1 MAVKACKWPGRSHL
15 EGAPKIIDDKLEDM
29 DTPTATTVIT
39 LSASRRCTLDRWVSG
54 HCGKVAPVSKANIQ
68 ARDAL
73 PQGERLKDYDI
84 EGLLGVGGFGLV
96 YRAREDALQRQV
108 AIKEYLP
115 SSLALR
121 GEDGRV
127 VLRSP
132 DFEEPFALGMRSF
145 INEARLLARFDHP
158 SLVRVIRFWED
169 RGTAYMV
176 MPCYEGPTL
185 YEARRALAGPPTE
198 EWLRALMDALLGALE
213 CLHREQVFHRDVAP
227 DNILLVDD
235 QDAPC
240 GIRPVLLDFGAA
252 RRVISDHTQALTAIL
267 KPSFAPIEQYAE
279 TTVLRQGPW
288 TDLYGLAA
296 VLHYCITGR
305 TPVPATARA
314 VHDDLPSLS
323 QMAPALAQDFGRHYS
338 PALLATIDK
347 ALSVKPDDRPASV
360 AAWREC
366 LLAAPASAVVAAD
379 GQASSAEGD
388 PASVNTST
396 ERSVWNERTVLANGA
411 AQVEAPSSFAAT
423 LPVHEVGAG
432 GAVHRAGTGS
442 RQSWPQSVVWGLGVV
457 ALTGLVV
464 LSAWSVKRHQQEG
477 KTGADTVAAVVQA
490 PTPTGAVPTKVAE
503 SAAQRPL
510 SASAANGSADLTDRS
525 RADAA
530 AQRKR
535 EAREAREARS
545 QARKAKA
552 ASDAADQAVTAAKAP
567 LSPRQACGGRIFI
580 ALAICMKRYCGM
592 SQYARHPE
600 CARMRAQE
608 RSQQDS
614 MRPYP

>member
-1 MAVKACKWPGRSHL
+1 LLR
-15 EGAPKIIDDKLEDM
+15 
-29 DTPTATTVIT
+29 
-39 LSASRRCTLDRWVSG
+39 
-54 HCGKVAPVSKANIQ
+54 CGKVAPVSKENIQ

-73 PQGERLKDYDI
+73 VPGERLKDYDI

-96 YRAREDALQRQV
+96 YRAREDALQRLV

-115 SSLALR
+115 SSLASR
-121 GEDGRV
+121 GDDGRV

-132 DFEEPFALGMRSF
+132 SYEEPFALGMRSF

-185 YEARRALAGPPTE
+185 YEARRALDGPPTE

-296 VLHYCITGR
+296 VLHDCITGR

-360 AAWREC
+360 AAWRES
-366 LLAAPASAVVAAD
+366 LLASPAPAVAVKGDANAL
-379 GQASSAEGD
+379 AEGA
-388 PASVNTST
+388 PVSTSQ
-396 ERSVWNERTVLANGA
+396 ERAVWNERTVLVNGTAQA
-411 AQVEAPSSFAAT
+411 AVPSSFAAT
-423 LPVHEVGAG
+423 LPVHEVGPSG
-432 GAVHRAGTGS
+432 GGRSGS
-442 RQSWPQSVVWGLGVV
+442 GLGRPWPPSVVWGLGVL
-457 ALTGLVV
+457 ALSGVVV
-464 LSAWSVKRHQQEG
+464 LSAWSVKRHQQESKG
-477 KTGADTVAAVVQA
+477 GAQVEAVVAQA
-490 PTPTGAVPTKVAE
+490 PAIVAPGKAPDTAGAPLASTGPASGAVE
-503 SAAQRPL
+503 
-510 SASAANGSADLTDRS
+510 S

-530 AQRKR
+530 AERRR
-535 EAREAREARS
+535 EAREAREARA
-545 QARKAKA
+545 QLKKAKA
-552 ASDAADQAVTAAKAP
+552 ASEAAEPTAVRAP
-567 LSPRQACGGRIFI
+567 LNPRQACGGRVFI
-580 ALAICMKRYCGM
+580 ALAFCMKRYCSM

-600 CARMRAQE
+600 CAKMRAQE
-608 RSQQDS
+608 RSQQDG